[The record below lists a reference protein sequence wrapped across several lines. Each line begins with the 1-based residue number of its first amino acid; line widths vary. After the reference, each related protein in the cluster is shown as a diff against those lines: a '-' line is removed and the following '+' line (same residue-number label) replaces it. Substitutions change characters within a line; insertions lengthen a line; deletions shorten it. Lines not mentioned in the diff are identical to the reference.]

1 MLPITRTLKIWK
13 TVAQAVVDFLFINI
27 SLGSLYLVR
36 YIYFKDFFEITIKR
50 LTGWQYIQFGLL
62 YSVFVMAS
70 FALMG
75 VYELNR
81 KKSNLKQFSNIT
93 LGIFLVI
100 FGLISYF
107 FFYEFDKSV
116 FPNGVPVSRFI
127 LSTAGF
133 ATLFFVLVGRGLFW
147 LIDKVL
153 YSYNIGKVN
162 VVIIG
167 DQVGNL
173 TIYLRKQYNIQ
184 HVYEFENLT
193 LDSLN
198 QIQDKMQTNQIDEI
212 YTFDNDT
219 QSNFLQGKLAW
230 FAQRYK
236 VNFVFA
242 PEGFGRYEFF
252 DLQPRRINDQL
263 FLEILHSNINGWR
276 IVFKRLFD
284 ILFAGIFLVAFSWL
298 YLIIAILIKLED
310 SGKVFY
316 KSERIGPDGKV
327 FKLWKFRRL
336 KQEFCTTS
344 DTVDNLKYEQDL
356 INQLDVR
363 GDGIL
368 YKIQDDPRSTRI
380 GKFLEKTSL
389 DEIPQFIN
397 VLIGNMSVVGPR
409 PHQPRE
415 VAKYEHSHYKVLNIK
430 PGITGMAQVNGR
442 SDLKFE
448 QEVDLDCQYLEN
460 WSFWLDIKIIVMT
473 PIVLLFKRHKG

>member
-1 MLPITRTLKIWK
+1 MLPITRTLRIWK
-13 TVAQAVVDFLFINI
+13 TAAQAVVDFLFINLAI
-27 SLGSLYLVR
+27 GSLYLVR
-36 YIYFKDFFEITIKR
+36 YIYFRDFFEITIKR
-50 LTGWQYIQFGLL
+50 LTGFEYIQFGLL
-62 YSVFVMAS
+62 FSVLVMIS
-70 FALMG
+70 YALMG

-81 KKSNLKQFSNIT
+81 KKSNLKQLSNLI
-93 LGIFLVI
+93 LGVFLVI
-100 FGLISYF
+100 FGLVSF
-107 FFYEFDKSV
+107 FFFNEFDKNI
-116 FPNGVPVSRFI
+116 FPAGVPVSRFI
-127 LSTAGF
+127 LSTVGF
-133 ATLFFVLVGRGLFW
+133 ATIFFVLIGRGLFW

-153 YSYNIGKVN
+153 YAYNIGKIN
-162 VVIIG
+162 VVVIG
-167 DQVGNL
+167 DQAGEL
-173 TIYLRKQYNIQ
+173 TGHLRKQYNIE
-184 HVYEFENLT
+184 HIYEYENLT

-198 QIQDKMQTNQIDEI
+198 QIQGKMQSKQVDEI

-230 FAQRYK
+230 LAQRYK

-263 FLEILHSNINGWR
+263 FLEILHSNITGWR

-284 ILFAGIFLVAFSWL
+284 ILFAGVFLVMFSWV
-298 YLIIAILIKLED
+298 YAIIAVLIKLED
-310 SGKVFY
+310 NGPIFY

-327 FKLWKFRRL
+327 FKLWKFRRM

-344 DTVDNLKYEQDL
+344 DTIENLKYEQDL
-356 INQLDVR
+356 IQQLDVR

-368 YKIQDDPRSTRI
+368 YKIQNDPRSTKI
-380 GKFLEKTSL
+380 GKLLEKTSL

-415 VAKYEHSHYKVLNIK
+415 VAKYESSHYKVLNIK

-442 SDLKFE
+442 SDIKFE

-460 WSFWLDIKIIVMT
+460 WSFWLDIKIIIMT
-473 PIVLLFKRHKG
+473 PLVLLFKRHKG

>member
-13 TVAQAVVDFLFINI
+13 TAAQALVDFLFINFAI
-27 SLGSLYLVR
+27 GSLYLVR
-36 YIYFKDFFEITIKR
+36 YIYFRDFFEITIKR
-50 LTGWQYIQFGLL
+50 LTGVQYIQFGLL
-62 YSVFVMAS
+62 FSVLVMAS
-70 FALMG
+70 YALIG

-81 KKSNLKQFSNIT
+81 KKSNLKQLSNLI
-93 LGIFLVI
+93 LGVFLVI
-100 FGLISYF
+100 FGLVSF
-107 FFYEFDKSV
+107 FFFNEFDKNI
-116 FPNGVPVSRFI
+116 FPAGVPVSRFI
-127 LSTAGF
+127 LSTVGF
-133 ATLFFVLVGRGLFW
+133 ATIFFVLIGRGLFW

-153 YSYNIGKVN
+153 YAYNIGKIN
-162 VVIIG
+162 VVVIG
-167 DQVGNL
+167 DKIGEL
-173 TIYLRKQYNIQ
+173 TAHLRRQYNIE
-184 HVYEFENLT
+184 HIYEYENLT

-198 QIQDKMQTNQIDEI
+198 QIQGKMQTNKIDEI
-212 YTFDNDT
+212 YTFDNDA

-242 PEGFGRYEFF
+242 PEGFGKYEFF

-263 FLEILHSNINGWR
+263 FLEILHSNITGWR

-284 ILFAGIFLVAFSWL
+284 ILFAGLFLLAFSWL
-298 YLIIAILIKLED
+298 YAIIAILIKLED
-310 SGKVFY
+310 NGSVFY

-327 FKLWKFRRL
+327 FKLWKFRRM
-336 KQEFCTTS
+336 KQEYCTSS
-344 DTVDNLKYEQDL
+344 DSIENLKYEQDL
-356 INQLDVR
+356 IQQLDVR
-363 GDGIL
+363 NDGIL
-368 YKIQDDPRSTRI
+368 YKIQNDPRSTKI
-380 GKFLEKTSL
+380 GRFLEKTSL

-415 VAKYEHSHYKVLNIK
+415 VAKYENSHYKVLNIK

-460 WSFWLDIKIIVMT
+460 WSFWLDIKIIAMT